1 MDSLKCNVHIVLSLV
16 LTQVLDKKA
25 INTYFLYM
33 DRVCSSLLHAKTK
46 KKETRYSPCSLGLH
60 SFREG
65 ENNLP
70 ASNPPNFI
78 IIHRAFFSLDLRRDH
93 INSLFLSNVSWTQY
107 FLLCSFSPP
116 LQSRPIKRRLAI
128 PNQWMTNS
136 MGYLEE
142 LLCQP

>member
-1 MDSLKCNVHIVLSLV
+1 MDSLKCNVLIVLSLV

-25 INTYFLYM
+25 INTCFLYM
-33 DRVCSSLLHAKTK
+33 DHVCSSLLHAKT

-60 SFREG
+60 SGWEG

-70 ASNPPNFI
+70 ASSPPNCI
-78 IIHRAFFSLDLRRDH
+78 IIHRASLSLDLRRDH

-107 FLLCSFSPP
+107 FLLFSSPPPP
-116 LQSRPIKRRLAI
+116 LQSRPIKPRLAI